1 MTKMNAEKVKTLL
14 NSIQVLKK
22 EKAAVEGLSK
32 EHKRS
37 KLIQQ
42 LNKQIL
48 DQDIV
53 IEVLRKFV
61 YDDKGK

>member
-37 KLIQQ
+37 KLI
-42 LNKQIL
+42 
-48 DQDIV
+48 
-53 IEVLRKFV
+53 
-61 YDDKGK
+61 